1 MVLINRLF
9 LIFFFSN
16 LFFSNILHSNQIFDY
31 ETEIFINKLLHNIKE
46 ANKFKKNI
54 KIHIIRDDNPNAFV
68 VPNNKLIISSG
79 LIQQSPDY
87 VSLLAVLAHEVG
99 HLQYFHLEKRVD
111 SLEQFSKLNLLTS
124 LAVITGSILAD
135 EPQML
140 GGAIASQAN
149 INNFYLSFSREQER
163 EADLYSID
171 TLQKLKLPSDSIKD
185 LLKIL
190 EENALSKGFDEE
202 YQKFSTHPIFKERY
216 QIIENNS
223 KTKKFDYDIII
234 QDEFEF
240 IKAKFL
246 GFNDKTELGK
256 LKNDHKIYF
265 ESIKSSKSG
274 DLETSLKKINLLI
287 KRYPD
292 YIFLL
297 ETKGD
302 ILRSHGFIKE
312 SLKFYQIV
320 LKNYPENHYIK
331 YRIFLDT
338 NLKKLG
344 KKEKYI
350 FFEKNLNLLTRFPKN
365 KYIVNKFIEIAILLD
380 KKYWIDLFNIINQ
393 SDKIKKAEF
402 KEKLFMLSEKTN
414 DKKLKKIIYE
424 YLKL

>member
-1 MVLINRLF
+1 MVLKNKLF
-9 LIFFFSN
+9 LIVFFCFLIFANISFS
-16 LFFSNILHSNQIFDY
+16 SQIFDY
-31 ETEIFINKLLHNIKE
+31 ETEIFLNKLLHNIKE
-46 ANKFKKNI
+46 VNKFKKNI
-54 KIHIIRDDNPNAFV
+54 KVHIIRDNNPNAFV

-99 HLQYFHLEKRVD
+99 HLQYFHLEKRIET
-111 SLEQFSKLNLLTS
+111 LEQFSKLNLLTS

-135 EPQML
+135 EPQIL
-140 GGAIASQAN
+140 GGTIASQAN
-149 INNFYLSFSREQER
+149 INNYYLSFSREQER
-163 EADLYSID
+163 EADLYSIE
-171 TLQKLKLPSDSIKD
+171 TLQKLKLPSDSVKE

-190 EENALSKGFDEE
+190 EENALSRGFDEE

-216 QIIENNS
+216 QIIESNS
-223 KTKKFDYDIII
+223 KTKKINYDKSIQNEFD
-234 QDEFEF
+234 F

-246 GFNDKTELGK
+246 GFDNNSELGK
-256 LKNDHKIYF
+256 LTNDHKIYF
-265 ESIKSSKSG
+265 ESIKSSKLG

-302 ILRSHGFIKE
+302 ILRSHGFVKE
-312 SLKFYQIV
+312 SLKFYKIV
-320 LKNYPENHYIK
+320 LKSYPNNHYIK

-338 NLKKLG
+338 NLKNL
-344 KKEKYI
+344 EKNEKNT
-350 FFEKNLNLLTRFPKN
+350 FFEKNLNLLTRFPNN
-365 KYIVNKFIEIAILLD
+365 KYIINKFREIAILLD

-393 SDKIKKAEF
+393 SDKNKKAEF

>member
-9 LIFFFSN
+9 LFFFFLN
-16 LFFSNILHSNQIFDY
+16 LFFSNISHSNQIFDY
-31 ETEIFINKLLHNIKE
+31 ETEIFLNKLLDNIKE
-46 ANKFKKNI
+46 VNKFKKNI
-54 KIHIIRDDNPNAFV
+54 KVHIIRDNNPNAFV

-111 SLEQFSKLNLLTS
+111 TLEQFSKLNLLTS

-135 EPQML
+135 EPQIL
-140 GGAIASQAN
+140 GGTIASQAN

-163 EADLYSID
+163 EADLYSIE
-171 TLQKLKLPSDSIKD
+171 TLQKLKLPSDSVKE

-190 EENALSKGFDEE
+190 EENALSRGFDEE

-216 QIIENNS
+216 QIIESNS
-223 KTKKFDYDIII
+223 KTKKINYDKSIQNEFD
-234 QDEFEF
+234 F

-246 GFNDKTELGK
+246 GFDNNSELGK
-256 LKNDHKIYF
+256 LRNDHKIYF
-265 ESIKSSKSG
+265 ESIKSSKLG

-302 ILRSHGFIKE
+302 ILRSHGFVKE
-312 SLKFYQIV
+312 SLKFYKIV
-320 LKNYPENHYIK
+320 LKSYPNNHYIK

-338 NLKKLG
+338 NLKNL
-344 KKEKYI
+344 EKNEKNT
-350 FFEKNLNLLTRFPKN
+350 FFEKNLNLLTRFPNN
-365 KYIVNKFIEIAILLD
+365 KYIINKFKEIAILLD

-393 SDKIKKAEF
+393 SDKNKKAEF

>member
-9 LIFFFSN
+9 LFFFFLN
-16 LFFSNILHSNQIFDY
+16 LFFANISHSNQIFDY

-46 ANKFKKNI
+46 VNKFKKNI
-54 KIHIIRDDNPNAFV
+54 KVHIIRDNNPNAFV

-99 HLQYFHLEKRVD
+99 HLQYFHLEKRIET
-111 SLEQFSKLNLLTS
+111 LEQFSKLNLLTS

-135 EPQML
+135 EPQIL
-140 GGAIASQAN
+140 GGTIASQAN

-163 EADLYSID
+163 EADLYSIE
-171 TLQKLKLPSDSIKD
+171 TLQKLKLPSDSVKE

-190 EENALSKGFDEE
+190 EENALSRGFDEE

-216 QIIENNS
+216 QIIESNS
-223 KTKKFDYDIII
+223 KTKKINYDKSIQNEFD
-234 QDEFEF
+234 F

-246 GFNDKTELGK
+246 GFDNNSELGK
-256 LKNDHKIYF
+256 LTNDHKIYF
-265 ESIKSSKSG
+265 ESIKSSKLG

-302 ILRSHGFIKE
+302 ILRSHGFVKE
-312 SLKFYQIV
+312 SLKFYKIV
-320 LKNYPENHYIK
+320 LKSYPNNHYIK

-338 NLKKLG
+338 NLKNL
-344 KKEKYI
+344 EKNEKNT
-350 FFEKNLNLLTRFPKN
+350 FFEKNLNLLTRFPNN
-365 KYIVNKFIEIAILLD
+365 KYIINKFREIAILLD

-393 SDKIKKAEF
+393 SDKNKKAEF

>member
-1 MVLINRLF
+1 M
-9 LIFFFSN
+9 
-16 LFFSNILHSNQIFDY
+16 
-31 ETEIFINKLLHNIKE
+31 HNIKE
-46 ANKFKKNI
+46 VNKFKKNI
-54 KIHIIRDDNPNAFV
+54 KVHIIRDNNPNAFV

-111 SLEQFSKLNLLTS
+111 TLEQFSKLNLLSS

-135 EPQML
+135 EPQIL
-140 GGAIASQAN
+140 GGTIASQAN

-163 EADLYSID
+163 EADLYSIE
-171 TLQKLKLPSDSIKD
+171 TLQKLKLPSDSVKE

-190 EENALSKGFDEE
+190 EENALSRGFDEE

-216 QIIENNS
+216 QIIESNS
-223 KTKKFDYDIII
+223 KTKKINYDKSIQNEFD
-234 QDEFEF
+234 F

-246 GFNDKTELGK
+246 GFDNNSELGK
-256 LKNDHKIYF
+256 LTNDHKIYF
-265 ESIKSSKSG
+265 ESIKSSKLG

-302 ILRSHGFIKE
+302 ILRSHGFVKE
-312 SLKFYQIV
+312 SLKFYKIV
-320 LKNYPENHYIK
+320 LKSYPNNHYIK

-338 NLKKLG
+338 NLKNL
-344 KKEKYI
+344 EKNEKNT
-350 FFEKNLNLLTRFPKN
+350 FFEKNLNLLTRFPNN
-365 KYIVNKFIEIAILLD
+365 KYIINKFREIAILLD

-393 SDKIKKAEF
+393 SDKNKKAEF